1 MGLFLIHFF
10 YLVNGQRKDAN
21 KSSENCLSLQP
32 SHKLCYFNETIHSG
46 KRPFLMQ
53 IESKKSKLK
62 FTVGIPNYL
71 HYILG
76 NRRKSILKN
85 DVTCWRSSLH
95 SFYVS
100 YFFDL
105 RPDMEVCKTNLYH
118 SCTNITPTS
127 IHVLQKFKII

>member
-1 MGLFLIHFF
+1 MHCET
-10 YLVNGQRKDAN
+10 N

-46 KRPFLMQ
+46 ICPFFIQ
-53 IESKKSKLK
+53 IESKKLK
-62 FTVGIPNYL
+62 MKFAVDIPSYLDYISGI
-71 HYILG
+71 
-76 NRRKSILKN
+76 RRKSILKN